1 MNVLFLCTGNSARSI
16 LAEAILNARGGER
29 VRAYSAGSHPK
40 GEVHP
45 LALAVLGTCAIP
57 VAGLRSKNWEEFAA
71 EGAPHMDVV
80 ITVCDRAAA
89 ESCPY
94 WPGAPVKAHWGL
106 PDPAEAGG
114 DERERLRAFAA
125 TFSELERRIDALLGL
140 PLDFLSPEE
149 LEQQLRLLATS
160 AAD

>member
-16 LAEAILNARGGER
+16 LAEALLNARGGER

-40 GEVHP
+40 GDVHP
-45 LALAVLGTCAIP
+45 LALAVLGTCGIP
-57 VAGLRSKNWEEFAA
+57 VSGLHSKNWEEFAA
-71 EGAPHMDVV
+71 EDAPHMDVV

-94 WPGAPVKAHWGL
+94 WPGAPVKIHWGL

-114 DERERLRAFAA
+114 DEHERLKAFAA
-125 TFSELERRIDALLGL
+125 TFTELERRIDALLGL
-140 PLDFLSPEE
+140 PLDYLSPEE
-149 LEQQLRLLATS
+149 LEQQLRMLAS
-160 AAD
+160 KS